1 MKTLM
6 IAAALC
12 AGMMSAQAQD
22 TPTENKGTTTTP
34 ATTPQKPVTRMDKKD
49 CLMTTD
55 ADWKAMGLTADQL
68 TKVKAIQAE
77 HEKACAGMKKD
88 DASAAMMT
96 DKHEARI
103 KEVLTPTQ
111 YDSWKKQCTA
121 MTSPAK
127 PMSKPVENPTEKK

>member
-1 MKTLM
+1 MKNLM

-12 AGMMSAQAQD
+12 AGMMSAQAQS
-22 TPTENKGTTTTP
+22 TPTDNKGTTTTP
-34 ATTPQKPVTRMDKKD
+34 ATTPQKPVTQVDNKD
-49 CLMTTD
+49 CLRTTE

-68 TKVKAIQAE
+68 TKVKDIQAE

-88 DASAAMMT
+88 DASKTMMT

-111 YDSWKKQCTA
+111 YDAWKKQCTSMA
-121 MTSPAK
+121 DPAK
-127 PMSKPVENPTEKK
+127 PMEKK